1 MTETALIPDLGN
13 PATYVSGFP
22 YDVVARLRRESPVFR
37 VPEPATD
44 DFAGG
49 PGFWYVTR
57 HADVMAAGKRPD
69 VFSSYEGGTW
79 VREVSPAELEIQR
92 QAMLNIDPPMHTQM
106 RKIISK
112 AFTPRV
118 VNGMMESI
126 AAHADRIVESLGD
139 GGELDWVQRISAE
152 MPLLVLAD
160 ILGIPSEERHLLFD
174 WTNRMVGFDDP
185 EAVDK
190 KSYVS
195 AFYELFAYARSQTAA
210 KRANPTDDV
219 WSLVV
224 NAEVDGRTL
233 TDDELDRF
241 FQLLVIAGNETT
253 RNMLNGAVLLL
264 SENPGQ
270 WRMLREDPSLMPQAV
285 EEILRMFPPILQF
298 RRTCVQDIEFGGQQI
313 KAGDKVVLSYAAANR
328 DETVFENPD
337 TFDITREQ
345 NPHVSF
351 GFGTHFCLGSGV
363 ARLEGRLLLTKLF
376 ERFPS
381 IEVIGEPVRLRS
393 NFVNGIT
400 ELPVRLSRG
409 KEQ

>member
-1 MTETALIPDLGN
+1 MITAVPDFGN
-13 PATYVSGFP
+13 PSTYLTGFP
-22 YDVVARLRRESPVFR
+22 YDEVAALRRESPVVW
-37 VPEPATD
+37 VPEPASD
-44 DFAGG
+44 DYAGG
-49 PGFWYVTR
+49 PGFWYFTK
-57 HADVMAAGKRPD
+57 HADVMAAGRRPE

-79 VREVSPAELEIQR
+79 VREVSAAELAMQR
-92 QAMLNIDPPMHTQM
+92 QAILNIDPPMHTQM

-118 VNGMMESI
+118 VNGMMDSI
-126 AAHADRIVESLGD
+126 SAHAEAIVDRLGD
-139 GGELDWVQRISAE
+139 GGDIDWVEQVSSE

-160 ILGIPSEERHLLFD
+160 ILGVPSEDRHLLFD

-185 EAVDK
+185 ETVDK
-190 KSYVS
+190 RSFVS
-195 AFYELFAYARSQTAA
+195 AFLELFAYARAQTAA
-210 KRANPTDDV
+210 KRAEPTDDV

-224 NAEVDGRTL
+224 NAEVDGRRL

-264 SENPGQ
+264 SENPEQ
-270 WRMLREDPSLMPQAV
+270 FQLLRENPSLMPQAV
-285 EEILRMFPPILQF
+285 EEILRVYPPIFQF
-298 RRTCVQDIEFGGQQI
+298 RRTCVQDTEVSGQPI

-337 TFDITREQ
+337 TFDITRAN

-351 GFGTHFCLGSGV
+351 GFGTHFCVGSGV
-363 ARLEGRLLLTKLF
+363 ARLEGRVLLTKLL
-376 ERFPS
+376 ERFS
-381 IEVIGEPVRLRS
+381 TIEVTGTPVRLRS

-400 ELPVRLSRG
+400 ELSVRMER
-409 KEQ
+409 